1 MLYTENKNGI
11 DKLRIVLCL
20 IVCVIIF
27 ALFIARLFAW
37 QIIDGDKYKEVS
49 NIAAAY
55 SVPTQAV
62 RGEIYDI
69 DGNPLAINKAI
80 YNLQI
85 SKLYIEK
92 DNENDVIIKLLD
104 LIENLN
110 IPWEDKLPIDLEN
123 DGGYSFKQDE
133 EDKISYL
140 KKDIL
145 ELAEN
150 ASAEECINALTL
162 RYSLDVGVM
171 TERMRRN
178 TISVRYGME
187 IKGYSMTQPFTLA
200 KNLSKKAVAF
210 ISEQTQDTP
219 GVKIAIE
226 YDRYNPDGALA
237 PHIVGTVGA
246 ISEEEYN
253 KLKSQGYDFNDTIG
267 KSGIES
273 GMESYLK
280 GEEGELLMI
289 KSADGTVEKASESKE
304 ASPGNKVYLTLNS
317 KLQKVAN
324 ESLAVNITAARE
336 NGIAQGEKYSGED
349 CNSGAVVVMN
359 VKDFSVMAAA
369 SYPSYDLQKYS
380 EYDYYNKLIND
391 KHTPL
396 FNRAFNGAYP
406 PGSVF
411 KCCVAAAALQENII
425 TPSTEINCTHIYDYY
440 KADTVKCLGTH
451 GHINMNDAMSQS
463 CNYYFADVGRMLGI
477 NTMYLYAQRFGLGVK
492 TGVEMYESNGTLAGR
507 DNDVWYDANTVKAA
521 IGQSDNAFTPLQLAT
536 YVSTIA
542 NNGVRL
548 KTHLVSR
555 VESYDGDEIIYEN
568 NINNPE
574 AVQKT
579 GISESNMKALKKAMR
594 EVVTSGTAK
603 SIFGDYEIKI
613 AAKTGTAENSG
624 SDHTTFI
631 CYAPYDKPEIAIA
644 VVLEHGAKGKYS
656 MSVAKDIMDE
666 YFKIDRNSTDTDT
679 SSDMENN

>member
-1 MLYTENKNGI
+1 M
-11 DKLRIVLCL
+11 
-20 IVCVIIF
+20 
-27 ALFIARLFAW
+27 FIARLFAW
-37 QIIDGDKYKEVS
+37 QIVDGDKYKEVS

-92 DNENDVIIKLLD
+92 DNENNVIIKLLD

-110 IPWEDKLPIDLEN
+110 IPWEDELPIALEN
-123 DGGYSFKQDE
+123 DGVYSFRQDE
-133 EDKISYL
+133 DDKISYL

-145 ELAEN
+145 ELDEN
-150 ASAEECINALTL
+150 ASAKECINALTL

-178 TISVRYGME
+178 TISVRYSME
-187 IKGYSMTQPFTLA
+187 TKGYSMTQPFTLA
-200 KNLSKKAVAF
+200 KDLSKKAVAF
-210 ISEQTQDTP
+210 ISEQTQDLP

-226 YDRYNPDGALA
+226 YERYNPDGALA
-237 PHIVGTVGA
+237 PHIIGTVGA

-253 KLKSQGYDFNDTIG
+253 KLKTQGYDFNDTIG

-304 ASPGNKVYLTLNS
+304 ASPGNRVYLTLNS
-317 KLQKVAN
+317 ELQKIAN
-324 ESLAVNITAARE
+324 ESLAANITAARE
-336 NGIAQGEKYSGED
+336 NGIVQGEENSGED

-369 SYPSYDLQKYS
+369 SYPSYDMEKYS

-425 TPSTEINCTHIYDYY
+425 TPGTEINCTHIYDYY
-440 KADTVKCLGTH
+440 KADPVRCLGTH
-451 GHINMNDAMSQS
+451 GDTNLYDAMSQS

-492 TGVEMYESNGTLAGR
+492 TGVEMYESKGTLAGR
-507 DNDVWYDANTVKAA
+507 DNDIWYDANTVKAA

-548 KTHLVSR
+548 KTHLVNR
-555 VESYDGDEIIYEN
+555 VESFDGSKVIYEN
-568 NINNPE
+568 DINSPE
-574 AVQKT
+574 VVQKT
-579 GISESNMKALKKAMR
+579 GISDSNMKTLKKAMR
-594 EVVTSGTAK
+594 EVVASGTAQ

-666 YFKIDRNSTDTDT
+666 YFKIDRTNTDTDT
-679 SSDMENN
+679 SSDNENN